1 MARKDEIDVAPEL
14 ETHQVEGARGG
25 ISDDSRRRR
34 TPGVRI
40 FMYLIIVIALM
51 IGGLLT
57 WKAWERTTVEKEAEK
72 KPAMVENTLPPLKP
86 YVPQLDVAATQPAP
100 ASAPVLSVVQQNAT
114 VADASPNP
122 TFNIGPSQPSPEE
135 VLRNRRLGGGFTGNG
150 VDADN
155 SGSAAALQ
163 LAALGQGNGA
173 PGDSP
178 LESQLKPLAL
188 KPSKAGMLG
197 DRNFLITRGAMI
209 DCGQQSKL
217 VTDQAGMVVCY
228 TTFDTY
234 SANGH
239 VVLIDVGSKIV
250 GSYQTGIRE
259 GQNRVFVAWQRIET
273 PQGVI
278 VDLDSPG
285 TDSLGAAG
293 EPGYVDTHFWKRF
306 GGAVMLSVLGDAGE
320 AAIAYAQN
328 SGSGGNTNIGL
339 GNTQNTTN
347 EMATEALRNTINIP
361 PTLHKN
367 QGDRVSI
374 FVARDLDFSSVYSIR

>member
-1 MARKDEIDVAPEL
+1 MTRDDEIDVAQEL
-14 ETHQVEGARGG
+14 ENNQVEGARGG
-25 ISDDSRRRR
+25 IGNDGGRRR

-40 FMYLIIVIALM
+40 FMYVIILTALV

-57 WKAWERTTVEKEAEK
+57 WKAWERAAAQKEADK
-72 KPAMVENTLPPLKP
+72 KPAKVENTLPPLKP
-86 YVPQLDVAATQPAP
+86 HAPQPDVAATQPAP
-100 ASAPVLSVVQQNAT
+100 VPVVQPNAP
-114 VADASPNP
+114 VADAGPNP
-122 TFNIGPSQPSPEE
+122 TVNNGPPQPSPEE

-150 VDADN
+150 VDAGD
-155 SGSAAALQ
+155 SGSAAARQ
-163 LAALGQGNGA
+163 LAALGHGNGA
-173 PGDSP
+173 TGDSL
-178 LESQLKPLAL
+178 LESQLTPLAL

-197 DRNFLITRGAMI
+197 DRNYLITRGAMI

-228 TTFDTY
+228 TTSDTY

-239 VVLIDVGSKIV
+239 VVLIDAGSKIV
-250 GSYQTGIRE
+250 GSYQTGIKQ

-293 EPGYVDTHFWKRF
+293 EPGYVDTHFWQRF
-306 GGAVMLSVLGDAGE
+306 GGAIMLSVLGDAGE

-328 SGSGGNTNIGL
+328 SRSGGNTNIGL

-361 PTLHKN
+361 PTLYKN

-374 FVARDLDFSSVYSIR
+374 FIARDLDFNSVYSIR